1 LSISYVSFGIGEFV
15 GSVFAQVGFQKSFG
29 FGQLEMEIGQR
40 LHPQTE
46 RLRRTYKE
54 VSAVPAIISQEMK

>member
-1 LSISYVSFGIGEFV
+1 VTFFGIGEFV

-29 FGQLEMEIGQR
+29 FGQREMEIGQR

-46 RLRRTYKE
+46 RLRRTFKK
-54 VSAVPAIISQEMK
+54 VSAVLAIIGQKIK